1 MPSAGPYRGD
11 GDFGAPR
18 PLRGP
23 EWSERPLEAQE
34 PAQEPAEVKKR
45 KKDSKRAG
53 RDMDMKEIE
62 SLLERCQSLQKAAAF
77 QSF

>member
-1 MPSAGPYRGD
+1 M
-11 GDFGAPR
+11 
-18 PLRGP
+18 
-23 EWSERPLEAQE
+23 EAQE
-34 PAQEPAEVKKR
+34 LAQEPAEVKKR